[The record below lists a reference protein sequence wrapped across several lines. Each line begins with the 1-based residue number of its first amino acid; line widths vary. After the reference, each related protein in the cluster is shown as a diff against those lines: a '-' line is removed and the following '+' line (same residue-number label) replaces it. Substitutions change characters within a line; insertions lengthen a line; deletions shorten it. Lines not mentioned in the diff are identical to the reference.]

1 MRKQFNIAIA
11 LVSVCIGSSFA
22 FANSSKIEQV
32 FSYDMIGMD
41 VAYLESIIGI
51 ARKTDTDYQT
61 KDYLVDGCHLKVGYN
76 GLSIESLTVDL
87 TNQCHFNLRDI
98 ISYNAVV
105 PSDKL
110 VFGMTGPVTYYA
122 DCLLGCGNA
131 YDPAVYELYQGPRAE
146 NFRELLLSSIS
157 DSYEARSKWRDT
169 MIAKEGEEWVMNGY
183 FNCDPHKYNNVAINA
198 LEGEKVDQIT
208 IGYNLERRKQ
218 LRFGCEEAPSA
229 NTTSSSANK
238 LPESIPG
245 VKEIPFQIAYQEA
258 DYTYFLGSQ
267 VVEGEILYEPNDM
280 YGRSVFFIP
289 DLASSQRLGIDA
301 NTFYF
306 LNDYS
311 DMNDEELKQANYYL
325 DFNMNFDDPKFQNSY
340 CTIKGKAK
348 LQIIGI
354 SHYLPKESETY
365 IYMRS
370 LKNVESGPF
379 KVSCE

>member
-1 MRKQFNIAIA
+1 MRKQFNIAIV
-11 LVSVCIGSSFA
+11 LVLVCIGSSFA

-41 VAYLESIIGI
+41 VTYLESIIGI

-146 NFRELLLSSIS
+146 SFRELLLSSIS
-157 DSYEARSKWRDT
+157 DSYEARSKWTDT

-183 FNCDPHKYNNVAINA
+183 FNCDPYKYNNVAINA

-208 IGYNLERRKQ
+208 IGYNLESRKQ
-218 LRFGCEEAPSA
+218 LKFGCDEIQSSTNSATSPLPKSDPS
-229 NTTSSSANK
+229 
-238 LPESIPG
+238 

-354 SHYLPKESETY
+354 SHYLPQESETY

-370 LKNVESGPF
+370 LRNVESGPF
-379 KVSCE
+379 RVSCE